1 MKLRLFRRK
10 PPSRITFNE
19 YGGNT
24 ASTWGAGFGWLHDV
38 SSAAWIGPRLH
49 PFGQDIGSVIPGG
62 FGAYA
67 RLFHPVGVDE
77 SRRERWSEVAARTGR
92 IVHPEMQ
99 FHMIAA
105 PRGQTPSVDYNRR
118 NQPRMGTLHLGHRR
132 ILVDHLRKAT
142 TTPDRCWFAMWEGLG
157 GLNDGGVRERV
168 QLPSRNYL
176 LYSGTIDRALETPMD
191 PFPFDQSPNLWWPE
205 DRAWFVATEIDFD
218 STFVGGD
225 KGLIAELV
233 TDERLEALPITL
245 SAKAD
250 SAADRVNSALN
261 ARQKDGPVVDPTT
274 GPE

>member
-10 PPSRITFNE
+10 PPSRITFDE
-19 YGGNT
+19 DGGST

-67 RLFHPVGVDE
+67 RLFHPVEVDG
-77 SRRERWSEVAARTGR
+77 SRRERWSDVAARTGR

-105 PRGQTPSVDYNRR
+105 PRGQTRSVDYNRR
-118 NQPRMGTLHLGHRR
+118 KQPRMGTLHLGHRR

-142 TTPDRCWFAMWEGLG
+142 TTPDRCWFAMWEGFG

-225 KGLIAELV
+225 DGLIAERV
-233 TDERLEALPITL
+233 SDERLEALPITL
-245 SAKAD
+245 SPKAD
-250 SAADRVNSALN
+250 SAADRVTSALN
-261 ARQKDGPVVDPTT
+261 AQQTDGPVVDPPT

>member
-10 PPSRITFNE
+10 PPSRITFDE
-19 YGGNT
+19 YGGST

-38 SSAAWIGPRLH
+38 SSSAWIGPRLH

-67 RLFHPVGVDE
+67 RLFHPVEVDE
-77 SRRERWSEVAARTGR
+77 SRRERWSDVAARTGR

-105 PRGQTPSVDYNRR
+105 PRGQTRSVDYNRR

-142 TTPDRCWFAMWEGLG
+142 TTPDRCWFAMWEGFG

-225 KGLIAELV
+225 NGLIAELV
-233 TDERLEALPITL
+233 SDERLEALPITL

-250 SAADRVNSALN
+250 SAADRLNSAPQRP
-261 ARQKDGPVVDPTT
+261 AKGRPRG
-274 GPE
+274 GSHHGA